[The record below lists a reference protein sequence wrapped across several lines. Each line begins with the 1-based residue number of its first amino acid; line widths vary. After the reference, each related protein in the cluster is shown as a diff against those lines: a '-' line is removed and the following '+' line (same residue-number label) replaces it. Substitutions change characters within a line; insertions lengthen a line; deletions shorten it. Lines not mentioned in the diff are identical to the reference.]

1 MSRFQLKKSSSY
13 QESRTSQTNEEN
25 ESIHANR
32 LAGMSELPDKDI
44 KKDIIKM
51 VQKTIINALRIEK
64 GKK

>member
-44 KKDIIKM
+44 
-51 VQKTIINALRIEK
+51 
-64 GKK
+64 